1 MYKYLILVMLVFSTM
16 MAAKE
21 FNIEE
26 FSNQTKYNW
35 NNMKERFDA
44 RENLDQRQKL
54 LQIYQM
60 NKQQV
65 AGNMLKS
72 AIVPGWGHY
81 LSKDYTRGHVFLAS
95 EIILIGSSLYFY
107 SQALN
112 DYDTYKNSTYIGDI
126 KQFYLDANSNY
137 KYSQIFLSLGAVVWL
152 YSIYD
157 SVSATHEYNQKY
169 WNELTNKI
177 QSQKVVI
184 TPTSIS
190 VRF

>member
-1 MYKYLILVMLVFSTM
+1 MLVFSTILV
-16 MAAKE
+16 AKE

-26 FSNQTKYNW
+26 FSNPAKYNW
-35 NNMKERFDA
+35 NNMKDRFEA
-44 RENLDQRQKL
+44 RGTLDQRQKL

-65 AGNMLKS
+65 VSNMLKS

-95 EIILIGSSLYFY
+95 EILLIGSSLYFY
-107 SQALN
+107 SRALN
-112 DYDTYKNSTYIGDI
+112 DYSAYEDSHYIGDI

-137 KYSQIFLSLGAVVWL
+137 KYSQIFLSLGAMVWL

-157 SVSATHEYNQKY
+157 SVSATHEYNQRY
-169 WNELTNKI
+169 WNELTNHI

-184 TPTSIS
+184 TPTSIT